1 MRGGFISLKE
11 NEVLYSSSE
20 SIKMKN
26 NDTEATN
33 TKIAKL
39 EMEIQ
44 KEKLIDKFF
53 KIGSNVYLEEI
64 IEIEKEFQDFYD
76 KSNDKDIKRLL
87 LVIEM
92 LKTNSRN
99 EQIYELS
106 MDFYHLFSELYHTER
121 MTFFEIRILSIMFIA
136 SDEPEEIF
144 LLTNH
149 LLENLENYEDESL
162 YNIVKFFIYQN
173 AADTLLYVRN
183 QVPYNY
189 ATLYHDPIL
198 VGYLGSALV
207 LAKQLKNQFWIGFIQ
222 LRLGLMLEF
231 DFMIR
236 DSIDL
241 LKSLNDAAVD
251 KLLENESKEYNIE
264 KYL

>member
-11 NEVLYSSSE
+11 NEVLDSLSE
-20 SIKMKN
+20 NIKMKN

-33 TKIAKL
+33 TKIARL

-64 IEIEKEFQDFYD
+64 LEIEKEFQDFYD

-92 LKTNSRN
+92 LKTNSRSK
-99 EQIYELS
+99 QIYELS

-121 MTFFEIRILSIMFIA
+121 MTFFEIRILSIMFVA

-144 LLTNH
+144 LVTNH
-149 LLENLENYEDESL
+149 LLENLENYEDDPN
-162 YNIVKFFIYQN
+162 YFRTKFFIYQN

-183 QVPYNY
+183 QVSYNY
-189 ATLYHDPIL
+189 AKLYHDSML

-207 LAKQLKNQFWIGFIQ
+207 LAKQLKNEFWIGFIQ
-222 LRLGLMLEF
+222 LRLGLILEF

-241 LKSLNDAAVD
+241 LKALNDVLVD
-251 KLLENESKEYNIE
+251 NHVKSELSDYNIE
-264 KYL
+264 Y